1 MDDNATSKDI
11 IDAKKKIEKNV
22 NPAKWICVEAEKV
35 YVESND
41 KLIVVIMTFE
51 DMADTLR
58 NNFLE
63 LK

>member
-11 IDAKKKIEKNV
+11 IDAKKKIEENV